1 MGEMTSKVENNKL
14 VIFLVGRVDT
24 NNAADVEEKINSII
38 SRNSGHELVLD
49 AAKLDYISSAGL
61 RVVLRLRKIHPEIM
75 VINVSSEVYDIFD
88 MTGFTEMIKVE
99 KAFKSISIEGC
110 DIIGQGSNGIV
121 YRTDPETIV
130 KVYKY
135 PDALDDIRHEREVAR
150 RALILGIP
158 TAISYDIVKVG
169 DKYGSVFELLN
180 AKSFTELIIENPD
193 DLDKYVTIYVDVLKR
208 IHATEAS
215 ESDFPD
221 IKKTALKWINDIENE
236 LPEEMIT
243 KLRRMINEI
252 PFSNTLVHGDYH
264 TNNLMMQGD
273 EALMIDMDTLS
284 LGNPVF
290 DFASIYSAYSGFSEV
305 DNTVIEKFLGISL
318 ETGLKILNRTF
329 ELYFD
334 PDVRELNLS
343 KARVISY
350 MRLLRRT
357 IKRYPDDTTMI
368 NHCKEMLMELVPK
381 VHNLYY

>member
-1 MGEMTSKVENNKL
+1 MGEIISEVKNNKL
-14 VIFLVGRVDT
+14 VIFLDGRIDT
-24 NNAADVEEKINSII
+24 NNATEVEEKINTII
-38 SRNSGHELVLD
+38 NTNSGNELVLD
-49 AAKLDYISSAGL
+49 AEKLNYISSAGL
-61 RVVLRLRKIHPEIM
+61 RVILRLRKVHPEIM
-75 VINVSSEVYDIFD
+75 VVNVSSEVYDIFD

-99 KAFKSISIEGC
+99 KSFRSISIEGC

-121 YRTDPETIV
+121 YRIDPETIV

-169 DKYGSVFELLN
+169 SKYGSVFELLN

-193 DLDKYVTIYVDVLKR
+193 DLDKYVAISVDILKK
-208 IHATEAS
+208 IHSTEAS
-215 ESDFPD
+215 ENDFPD
-221 IKKTALKWINDIENE
+221 IKKRAVGWVNDVEND
-236 LPEEMIT
+236 LPEEIVR
-243 KLRRMINEI
+243 KLRKMIGEI

-290 DFASIYSAYSGFSEV
+290 DIASIYSAYSGFSEV
-305 DNTVIEKFLGISL
+305 DHTVIESFLGVSF
-318 ETGLKILNRTF
+318 ETGNKILNKTL
-329 ELYFD
+329 ELYFK
-334 PDVRELNLS
+334 PEVREINTN

-357 IKRYPDDTTMI
+357 VKREPDNKAMIK
-368 NHCKEMLMELVPK
+368 HCKEMLMELVPK

>member
-1 MGEMTSKVENNKL
+1 MGELAYTINNNKL
-14 VIFLVGRVDT
+14 SISLEGRVDT
-24 NNAADVEEKINSII
+24 NNASAVEEKINEII
-38 SRNSGHELVLD
+38 NNNSGYELVLD
-49 AAKLDYISSAGL
+49 AEKLDYISSAGL
-61 RVVLRLRKIHPEIM
+61 RVILRLRKVHPEIM
-75 VINVSSEVYDIFD
+75 VTNVSSDVYDIFD
-88 MTGFTEMIKVE
+88 MTGFTEMLKVE
-99 KAFKSISIEGC
+99 KAFKSISVEGC

-121 YRTDPETIV
+121 YRIDPETIV
-130 KVYKY
+130 KVYRY

-193 DLDKYVTIYVDVLKR
+193 DFDKYVSIYVDVLKK

-221 IKKTALKWINDIENE
+221 IKKTAKKWVTDIGNE
-236 LPEEMIT
+236 LPEEIIGKLHKMID
-243 KLRRMINEI
+243 EI

-284 LGNPVF
+284 IGNPVF
-290 DFASIYSAYSGFSEV
+290 DFATIYSAYSGFSEI
-305 DNTVIEKFLGISL
+305 DPTVIEKFLGITREKGL
-318 ETGLKILNRTF
+318 ELLNKTF

-334 PDVRELNLS
+334 PDVREINIA
-343 KARVISY
+343 KARVLSY
-350 MRLLRRT
+350 IRLLRRT
-357 IKRYPDDTTMI
+357 IKRYPENTAMI
-368 NHCKEMLMELVPK
+368 KHCKEMLLELVPK
-381 VHNLYY
+381 IHNLYY

>member
-1 MGEMTSKVENNKL
+1 MGEIKSEVKNSKL
-14 VIFLVGRVDT
+14 VIFLDGRIDT
-24 NNAADVEEKINSII
+24 NNATEVEEKINSII
-38 SRNSGHELVLD
+38 NTNSGYELVLD
-49 AAKLDYISSAGL
+49 AEKLSYISSAGL
-61 RVVLRLRKIHPEIM
+61 RVVLRLRKVHPDIM
-75 VINVSSEVYDIFD
+75 VINASSEVYDIFD

-99 KAFKSISIEGC
+99 KSFRSISIEGC

-121 YRTDPETIV
+121 YRIDPETIV

-169 DKYGSVFELLN
+169 SKYGSVFELLN

-193 DLDKYVTIYVDVLKR
+193 DLDKYVAISVDILKK
-208 IHATEAS
+208 IHSTEAS
-215 ESDFPD
+215 ENDFPD
-221 IKKTALKWINDIENE
+221 IKKRAVGWVNDVEND
-236 LPEEMIT
+236 LPEEIVR
-243 KLRRMINEI
+243 KLRKMIGEI

-290 DFASIYSAYSGFSEV
+290 DIASIYSAYSGFSEV
-305 DNTVIEKFLGISL
+305 DHTVIESFLGVSF
-318 ETGLKILNRTF
+318 ETGNKILNKTL
-329 ELYFD
+329 ELYFK
-334 PDVRELNLS
+334 PEVREINTN

-357 IKRYPDDTTMI
+357 VKREPDNKAMIK
-368 NHCKEMLMELVPK
+368 HCKEMLMELVPK

>member
-1 MGEMTSKVENNKL
+1 MGEISSKVENNKL
-14 VIFLVGRVDT
+14 VIFLEGRVDT
-24 NNAADVEEKINSII
+24 NNAAEVEEKINSII
-38 SRNSGHELVLD
+38 SKKSGHELVLD

-88 MTGFTEMIKVE
+88 MTGFTEMLKVE

-110 DIIGQGSNGIV
+110 DVIGQGSNGIV

-221 IKKTALKWINDIENE
+221 IKKTALKWVSDIENE

-243 KLRRMINEI
+243 KLRKMINEI

-290 DFASIYSAYSGFSEV
+290 DFASIYSAYSAFSEV
-305 DNTVIEKFLGISL
+305 DHTVIEKFLGISF
-318 ETGLKILNRTF
+318 ETGLKILNKTF

-334 PDVRELNLS
+334 PDVREINLS
-343 KARVISY
+343 KAKVISY

-357 IKRYPDDTTMI
+357 IKRFPDDTAMV
-368 NHCKEMLMELVPK
+368 NHCKEMLMELVPN

>member
-243 KLRRMINEI
+243 KLRKMINEI

-357 IKRYPDDTTMI
+357 IKRYPDDMAMI

>member
-49 AAKLDYISSAGL
+49 AAKLEYISSAGL

-180 AKSFTELIIENPD
+180 AKSFTELIIENLD

-243 KLRRMINEI
+243 KLRKMINEI

-357 IKRYPDDTTMI
+357 IKRYPDDMAMI

>member
-1 MGEMTSKVENNKL
+1 MGELAYTINNNKL
-14 VIFLVGRVDT
+14 SISLEGRVDT
-24 NNAADVEEKINSII
+24 NNASAVEEKINEII
-38 SRNSGHELVLD
+38 NNNSGYELVLD
-49 AAKLDYISSAGL
+49 AEKLDYISSAGL
-61 RVVLRLRKIHPEIM
+61 RVILRLRKVHPEIM
-75 VINVSSEVYDIFD
+75 VTNVSSDVYDIFD
-88 MTGFTEMIKVE
+88 MTGFTEMLKVE
-99 KAFKSISIEGC
+99 KAFKSISVEGC

-121 YRTDPETIV
+121 YRIDPETIV
-130 KVYKY
+130 KVYRY

-193 DLDKYVTIYVDVLKR
+193 DFDKYVSIYVDVLKK

-221 IKKTALKWINDIENE
+221 IKKTAKKWVTDIENE
-236 LPEEMIT
+236 LPEEIIGKLHKMID
-243 KLRRMINEI
+243 EI

-284 LGNPVF
+284 IGNPVF
-290 DFASIYSAYSGFSEV
+290 DFATIYSAYSGFSEI
-305 DNTVIEKFLGISL
+305 DPTVIEKFLGITREKGL
-318 ETGLKILNRTF
+318 ELLNKTF

-334 PDVRELNLS
+334 PDVREINIA
-343 KARVISY
+343 KARVLSY
-350 MRLLRRT
+350 IRLLRRT
-357 IKRYPDDTTMI
+357 IKRYPENTAMI
-368 NHCKEMLMELVPK
+368 KHCKEMLLELVPK
-381 VHNLYY
+381 IHNLYY